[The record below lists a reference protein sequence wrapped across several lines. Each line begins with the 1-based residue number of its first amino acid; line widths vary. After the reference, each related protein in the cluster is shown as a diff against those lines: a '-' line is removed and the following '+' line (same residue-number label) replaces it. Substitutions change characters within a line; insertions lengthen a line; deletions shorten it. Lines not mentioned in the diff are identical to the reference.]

1 MVLIKITRI
10 KRILIKFVLKIFSMK
25 YCFVLILFV
34 LLSSC
39 YQVERNCADYKT
51 GSFESTIVIDSI
63 SYTSTFTRTGDLQ
76 IETFENKTDSATVR
90 WINDCEVIF
99 KTINPKNMAERKDI
113 HLKILTTTDSSYTF
127 EYSYVGETIKQKGV
141 AKSLGK

>member
-1 MVLIKITRI
+1 MVLIKTTKI
-10 KRILIKFVLKIFSMK
+10 KRILVKFVPKIFSMK

-34 LLSSC
+34 LFSSC
-39 YQVERNCADYKT
+39 YQVERNCTDYKT

-141 AKSLGK
+141 AKKLR